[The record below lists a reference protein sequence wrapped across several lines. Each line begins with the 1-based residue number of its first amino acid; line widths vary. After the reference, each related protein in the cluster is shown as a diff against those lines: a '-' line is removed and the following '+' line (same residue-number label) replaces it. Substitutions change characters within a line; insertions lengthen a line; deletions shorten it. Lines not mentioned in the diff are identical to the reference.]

1 MKKNI
6 LTLIFVLFAQFNFA
20 IVNDSILSQA
30 RRYFDEGNYTEAI
43 KTYKQ
48 FIKSNPDSN
57 LKEVYIELANTYY
70 KNNDKKNAVNSVK
83 TAIVEYGF
91 KESDFIYNQV
101 ILPKLS
107 DYALSQLYDD
117 LAKLQQK
124 YTALN

>member
-1 MKKNI
+1 MKRII
-6 LTLIFVLFAQFNFA
+6 LTLIFVLAAQFNFA
-20 IVNDSILSQA
+20 SVNDSILSQA
-30 RRYFDEGNYTEAI
+30 RRYFEEGNYSEAI

-48 FIKSNPDSN
+48 FIKTNPDSN
-57 LKEVYIELANTYY
+57 LKDVYIELANTYY

-83 TAIVEYGF
+83 TAIVDYGF

-117 LAKLQQK
+117 LAKLQEK
-124 YTALN
+124 YTTLN

>member
-1 MKKNI
+1 M
-6 LTLIFVLFAQFNFA
+6 FAQFNFA

-91 KESDFIYNQV
+91 K
-101 ILPKLS
+101 
-107 DYALSQLYDD
+107 
-117 LAKLQQK
+117 
-124 YTALN
+124 